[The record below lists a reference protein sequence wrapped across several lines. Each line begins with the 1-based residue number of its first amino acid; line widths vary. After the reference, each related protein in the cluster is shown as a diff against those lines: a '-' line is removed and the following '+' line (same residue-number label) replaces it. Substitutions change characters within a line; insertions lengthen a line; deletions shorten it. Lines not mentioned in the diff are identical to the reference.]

1 MTLFSN
7 INVFRC
13 ILQQYW
19 FTTYHPWFINWLLI
33 WISKIFLIMVLNY
46 FPTSWISWFWYSL
59 VLSII
64 HTQSRIV
71 HLWRWPQTSFW
82 TCARKPL
89 KKNRGSDPFHMT
101 LFLKHILS
109 CFWNYDNVLYLW
121 SILVYL
127 ICIVFDNENYLSRC
141 WLEQWAIFFAYFLHF
156 KVFEAHY

>member
-1 MTLFSN
+1 MNYKSDFNDAYIMMVMQTFLNKEPCFNKLYKLTSTNLRYHLILCSN

-13 ILQQYW
+13 GIYGYYDIQQCH
-19 FTTYHPWFINWLLI
+19 FTTYHFWFINWFFI
-33 WISKIFLIMVLNY
+33 WISKLFLIMVLNY

-89 KKNRGSDPFHMT
+89 KKKSWLRSISYDVVLKHS
-101 LFLKHILS
+101 LVFLK
-109 CFWNYDNVLYLW
+109 LW
-121 SILVYL
+121 
-127 ICIVFDNENYLSRC
+127 
-141 WLEQWAIFFAYFLHF
+141 
-156 KVFEAHY
+156 

>member
-1 MTLFSN
+1 MNYKSDFNDAYIMMVMQTFLNKEPCFNKLYKLTSTNLRYHLILCSN

-13 ILQQYW
+13 CIFRYYDIRQDY
-19 FTTYHPWFINWLLI
+19 FTTYHFWFINWFFI
-33 WISKIFLIMVLNY
+33 WISKLFLIMVLNY

-89 KKNRGSDPFHMT
+89 KKKSWLRSISYDVVLKHS
-101 LFLKHILS
+101 LVFLK
-109 CFWNYDNVLYLW
+109 LW
-121 SILVYL
+121 
-127 ICIVFDNENYLSRC
+127 
-141 WLEQWAIFFAYFLHF
+141 
-156 KVFEAHY
+156 